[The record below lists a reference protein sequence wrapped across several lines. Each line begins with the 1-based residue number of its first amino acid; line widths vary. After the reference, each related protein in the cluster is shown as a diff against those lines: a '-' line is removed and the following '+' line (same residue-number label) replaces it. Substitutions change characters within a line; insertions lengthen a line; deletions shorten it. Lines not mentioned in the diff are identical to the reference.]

1 MVGAV
6 AFSPDGRTLAT
17 ASDDRTVRLWSVPR
31 GVRPAALATL
41 TGHTTAVGSVAF
53 SPDGTALASGGYD
66 STLRLAD
73 TDLDRAVAGAC
84 AHTGPRITRAQWSS
98 YMPYLDYAPP
108 CSGLERP

>member
-1 MVGAV
+1 MERA
-6 AFSPDGRTLAT
+6 
-17 ASDDRTVRLWSVPR
+17 PR
-31 GVRPAALATL
+31 VRPAALATL

-53 SPDGTALASGGYD
+53 SPDGTAPASGGYD